1 MCVDDY
7 PGNDK
12 YLGLISKISIII
24 IITMSIMKYNDK
36 YPGFVIT
43 ISITSITILLF
54 IEFKYHQSCNAE
66 IPWFGFRWVS

>member
-12 YLGLISKISIII
+12 YLGLISKISIMIL
-24 IITMSIMKYNDK
+24 ITMSIMKYNDK

-43 ISITSITILLF
+43 ISITILMF

-66 IPWFGFRWVS
+66 ILWFGFRWVS